1 MIGPLDE
8 DCVGPNANATI
19 IEIKMPDFMMSYN
32 KNVARLTDQKYI
44 NDIGR

>member
-19 IEIKMPDFMMSYN
+19 IEIKMGDFMSYN
-32 KNVARLTDQKYI
+32 LNVARLTDQKYI